1 MPIRR
6 CLCCRRHSIFLL
18 ESSRVGEHLPLFRN
32 NSRFCVCL
40 VVSLKVLE
48 VVLGSVCLLLVRPQ
62 AIVGYDMSYGQNLVQ
77 GEGTSINRVS
87 VWWTGL
93 VGSSQLRRDGKAW
106 LHCKQTAKA
115 ACSVWEAHCHAWRT
129 TLSITRQ
136 CRSALWAQETNF
148 GWGHRRNIILG
159 ESSLSYQSSHSPSFV
174 HDSHPRVSKYE
185 RIQLLISM
193 LCDGQ
198 RFKGVG
204 DRRKE
209 RAIARHDR
217 INIWRL
223 RIKLS
228 CFTLW
233 VKSRRASLH
242 VHVSVHWALLCWL
255 NLLLHFFLSLES
267 GMRKLNKPALFKKTK
282 AHLHTCSFI
291 SR

>member
-1 MPIRR
+1 MPCRFLRFDLGTFIHADLLKIAAFDSDDSGIPCCFAMRLRWPSKQTTRSILVVLHRQCGMPIRR

-18 ESSRVGEHLPLFRN
+18 ESSRVGQHLPLFRN

-148 GWGHRRNIILG
+148 GWGHRRNIIPWWVIPVIPVIPF
-159 ESSLSYQSSHSPSFV
+159 SIICARQPSKSLQ
-174 HDSHPRVSKYE
+174 
-185 RIQLLISM
+185 
-193 LCDGQ
+193 
-198 RFKGVG
+198 
-204 DRRKE
+204 
-209 RAIARHDR
+209 
-217 INIWRL
+217 IWTNSALDLHAVWRP
-223 RIKLS
+223 
-228 CFTLW
+228 T
-233 VKSRRASLH
+233 VQGSRR
-242 VHVSVHWALLCWL
+242 
-255 NLLLHFFLSLES
+255 
-267 GMRKLNKPALFKKTK
+267 
-282 AHLHTCSFI
+282 
-291 SR
+291 